1 VRESEKMARRLLAA
15 ACLVPLAACASPSNK
30 LVLPGRAAS
39 QDGTTSATSKQPQTG
54 VPLSD
59 PPSQTLEDRVYPG
72 TGGFFG
78 SVSQRSVAAK
88 NAPNEGITLALVD
101 ATVAEAAKTILG
113 DLLGVNYAVSDKV
126 TGSITIHTV
135 KPVAKEALLDIFEA
149 VLRAD
154 GAVILVDN
162 GFYKI
167 VPAANALASGALIGG
182 KAANGRRIAGL
193 STQVVPLQ
201 YVAAAEMER
210 ILKSIAP
217 QSTVLRVDAARNLLV
232 LSGTRGELASMIEAI
247 VIFDVDWMKG
257 MSFALHPIET
267 SDPEA
272 IAQELDTVFAN
283 DKDSPTRGL
292 VRFVPNKRLKS
303 ILVISSRPEYLEK
316 AASWLRRIDLVGK
329 ATEKQVH
336 VYHVQNRPAVE
347 LAQLLQRVYT
357 SQELGRSNVT
367 ASLPPRH
374 AAVTLQSPV
383 KAPDGSTGSAV
394 ERFFQAAPSAV
405 APPSPLRAP
414 TAPADDSRATPAEA
428 ASESTSSAPPD
439 DRASGISVV
448 ADEPNN
454 ALVITATPAEY
465 KRVRQIL
472 ERIDVLPNQVLLEAT
487 IAEVT
492 LNDQLKFGL
501 RWFFA
506 NGRSQ
511 FQFTDSN
518 APSPNGGDVLGHTF
532 PGFSYFLNNVPDV
545 QVALDALSSITD
557 VNIVS
562 SPTLMVLDTK
572 KAVLHVG
579 DEVPVP
585 TQTAVSVNAPNAP
598 FVNTITYRSTGVILS
613 ITPRISDK
621 GRVLLEVE
629 QEVSDVARTT
639 NSSTLGAPTIQQ
651 RRVKTQVAVGD
662 GESLI
667 LAGFIQDRADVGR
680 DQVPLLGEVPL
691 FGNVF
696 KNKTNSIQRTELL
709 IAITPRIVNDAQQMR
724 GVTDEFRDKLNF
736 SLRAQR
742 LGPPDRREQVDRLV
756 R

>member
-1 VRESEKMARRLLAA
+1 
-15 ACLVPLAACASPSNK
+15 
-30 LVLPGRAAS
+30 
-39 QDGTTSATSKQPQTG
+39 
-54 VPLSD
+54 
-59 PPSQTLEDRVYPG
+59 
-72 TGGFFG
+72 
-78 SVSQRSVAAK
+78 
-88 NAPNEGITLALVD
+88 
-101 ATVAEAAKTILG
+101 
-113 DLLGVNYAVSDKV
+113 
-126 TGSITIHTV
+126 
-135 KPVAKEALLDIFEA
+135 
-149 VLRAD
+149 
-154 GAVILVDN
+154 
-162 GFYKI
+162 
-167 VPAANALASGALIGG
+167 
-182 KAANGRRIAGL
+182 
-193 STQVVPLQ
+193 
-201 YVAAAEMER
+201 
-210 ILKSIAP
+210 
-217 QSTVLRVDAARNLLV
+217 
-232 LSGTRGELASMIEAI
+232 
-247 VIFDVDWMKG
+247 
-257 MSFALHPIET
+257 
-267 SDPEA
+267 
-272 IAQELDTVFAN
+272 
-283 DKDSPTRGL
+283 
-292 VRFVPNKRLKS
+292 VRFVPNKRLRS

-316 AASWLRRIDLVGK
+316 AASWLRRIDMVGK

-347 LAQLLQRVYT
+347 LGQLLHRVYA
-357 SQELGRSNVT
+357 SQELGRSNLT
-367 ASLPPRH
+367 ASIPSRQT
-374 AAVTLQSPV
+374 AVALQ
-383 KAPDGSTGSAV
+383 APSTASDASRGSTAD
-394 ERFFQAAPSAV
+394 RFFQSAPLTAAS
-405 APPSPLRAP
+405 PSPLRAP
-414 TAPADDSRATPAEA
+414 TAPADESGAPALPLAAEA
-428 ASESTSSAPPD
+428 RNAAPLTEGSSRPQSPSSAPPD
-439 DRASGISVV
+439 DRLSGISVV

-454 ALVITATPAEY
+454 ALIITATPAEY

-511 FQFTDSN
+511 SQFTDSN
-518 APSPNGGDVLGHTF
+518 APSPNGGDVVGHAF
-532 PGFSYFLNNVPDV
+532 PGFSYFLNNVPNV
-545 QVALDALSSITD
+545 QVALHALSSITD

-562 SPTLMVLDTK
+562 SPTLMVIDTK

-585 TQTAVSVNAPNAP
+585 TQTAVSVNAPSAP
-598 FVNTITYRSTGVILS
+598 FVSTIAYRSTGVILS
-613 ITPRISDK
+613 ITPRISDR

-709 IAITPRIVNDAQQMR
+709 IAITPRIVNDPQQMR

-736 SLRAQR
+736 SLRPER